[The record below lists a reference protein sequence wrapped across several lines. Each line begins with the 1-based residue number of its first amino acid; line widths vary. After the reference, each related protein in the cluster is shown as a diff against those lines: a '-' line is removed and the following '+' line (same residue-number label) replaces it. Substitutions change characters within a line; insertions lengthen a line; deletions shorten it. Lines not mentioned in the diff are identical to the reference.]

1 MLDGECRLMLEDG
14 WSFAIDESGAWTDPA
29 AIPPDALWRPARV
42 PGTLAQALLEA
53 GATLETLPALDKLDA
68 WYATSFTIDAPTELH
83 LHGLASIADVFLN
96 GALVLRSD
104 NMFHMH
110 EIAVASPGRYALH
123 IAFRSVEREIATRSG
138 RARWRP
144 RMIVPAGL
152 RAIRTTALGRLP
164 GFAPP
169 TPPVGPWRGV
179 ELIAPDPLRPT
190 DTRMRASIEDGVP
203 TLRVALDFGQPPRGA
218 ARLACAGGE
227 ADFVRA
233 SDRRLEAT
241 LRLPEAPLWT
251 PHTHGVPHLHAVEAR
266 IGDRRLD
273 LGRVGF
279 RDIRV
284 DRGADGRDFAV
295 FVNDLPIFCRGAC
308 WTAADAASLTGRRE
322 DCAPLLVAMRDAGMN
337 MVRVPGVTLYE
348 SDDFYDLC
356 DELGIM
362 VWQDFAF
369 ANFDYPIQDDA
380 FRASVEREA
389 TQFLTRA
396 QSSPALAILCGGS
409 EVYQQASML
418 GLAEAKWRSP
428 LFDELLPRLAREL
441 RPDVAYVEN
450 SPCGGALPFHSDS
463 GVAHYY
469 GVGAYRRALTDARRA
484 DVRFASEC
492 LGFSCVPEDA
502 SLARDFGAEPLSS
515 PLYSTRIPRDMGA
528 LQTFGEVTEHYM
540 RRLYDC
546 DPDALRANDPALYL
560 DIARAAV
567 AEAMEAAIGEWRR
580 AGSTTHG
587 ALVWFLKDLWP
598 SPGWGVIDAHG
609 EPKSAYHALKRAFRP
624 LSLILTDEGVN
635 GLVAHLRN
643 DTPRRFAGAVTL
655 SCYRDGRVKVMQA
668 TKPVAVEPHSVVTL
682 RDVEFWGG
690 FFDTTL
696 AYGFGPPSHDVIHA
710 CFVADASGETIDAF
724 QFPLGRSAA
733 KATLGLRAELVAD
746 ENGYDLALSTEAAAQ
761 SLKIAAEDF
770 RPTENWLHLAP
781 GATRRIRL
789 LPRRADARRPKG
801 SVSALNGETVGF
813 G

>member
-1 MLDGECRLMLEDG
+1 MLEDG
-14 WSFAIDESGAWTDPA
+14 WSFVIDESGAWTNPA
-29 AIPPDALWRPARV
+29 AIPTDAAWRPARV

-53 GATLETLPALDKLDA
+53 GETLETLPALDSLDA
-68 WYATSFTIDAPTELH
+68 WYATSFSLDAPAELY
-83 LHGLASIADVFLN
+83 LHGLASVADVFLN
-96 GALVLRSD
+96 GALVLQSD
-104 NMFHMH
+104 NMFHAH
-110 EIAVASPGRYALH
+110 KIAVEAPGRHRLH
-123 IAFRSVEREIATRSG
+123 IAFRSVEREIAKKSG

-179 ELIAPDPLRPT
+179 ELITSDPLRPT
-190 DTRMRASIEDGVP
+190 DMRIRASIEDGVP
-203 TLRVALDFGQPPRGA
+203 TLRVALEWAQRPEGA

-227 ADFVRA
+227 VDFTRV

-241 LRLPEAPLWT
+241 LRLPDAPLWR
-251 PHTHGVPHLHAVEAR
+251 PHTHGEPHLHAVAAR
-266 IGDRRLD
+266 IGDHRLD

-284 DRGADGRDFAV
+284 EHGADGHDFAV
-295 FVNDLPIFCRGAC
+295 FVNGLPIFCRGAC
-308 WTAADAASLTGRRE
+308 WTAADAASLRSRRE
-322 DCAPLLVAMRDAGMN
+322 ECAPLLAAMRDAGMN

-369 ANFDYPIQDDA
+369 ANFDYPLQDDA

-389 TQFLTRA
+389 TQFLQRV
-396 QSSPALAILCGGS
+396 QRSPALSILCGGS

-428 LFDELLPRLAREL
+428 LFDELLPRIAREQ

-450 SPCGGALPFHSDS
+450 SPSGGALPFHSDS

-469 GVGAYRRALTDARRA
+469 GVGAYRRPLSDARLA
-484 DVRFASEC
+484 NVRFASEC
-492 LGFSCVPEDA
+492 LGFACVPEDA
-502 SLARDFGAEPLSS
+502 SLARDFGAAPLSS
-515 PLYSTRIPRDMGA
+515 PLYAARVPRDMGA
-528 LQTFGEVTEHYM
+528 MQTFGEVTEHYM
-540 RRLYDC
+540 RTLYGC
-546 DPDALRANDPALYL
+546 DPDALRTNDPSLYL

-567 AEAMEAAIGEWRR
+567 AEAMEATIGEWRR

-609 EPKSAYHALKRAFRP
+609 EPKSAYYALKRACRP
-624 LSLILTDEGVN
+624 VSLILTDEGVN
-635 GLVAHLRN
+635 GLFVHLRN
-643 DTPRRFAGAVTL
+643 DTPLRVAGALTL
-655 SCYRDGRVKVMQA
+655 SCYRDGKVKVMQ
-668 TKPVAVEPHSVVTL
+668 TSKQVAVEPHSVVAF
-682 RDVEFWGG
+682 RDVDFWGG

-696 AYGFGPPSHDVIHA
+696 AYGFGPPSHDLTHA
-710 CFVADASGETIDAF
+710 CFVADASGEAIDAF
-724 QFPLGRSAA
+724 QFPLGRSAT
-733 KATLGLRAELVAD
+733 KATLGLRAEIVED
-746 ENGYDLALSTEAAAQ
+746 ENGYALTLSTEAAAQ
-761 SLKIAAEDF
+761 SVKIAAEDF
-770 RPTENWLHLAP
+770 RPAENWLHLPP

-789 LPRRADARRPKG
+789 LPRRAGAHRPHG
-801 SVSALNGETVGF
+801 FVVALNGEAIRF